1 MMETVLYIIALITAG
16 VALATGLNS
25 LSIGLSKGSEKV
37 SLIFGVHCLILFAF
51 LVFPPTGFIFN
62 DKPPYP
68 VTLDIK
74 RAFIW
79 IYYGSFPIFLQYY
92 SGYRNNVLKWI
103 IFITSLITYPVYL
116 STTASDINPVWRLLV
131 LIPLGLVGVYG
142 ILSARYQI
150 KEVNKE
156 EGRWLQLAMYLY
168 MVLFLM
174 AAAFNIGGAHLE
186 KLLGFRQF
194 FSFHFNPLAFML
206 IMSIRLRKDTFN
218 KYRLEK
224 LLRMQNSR
232 WEQLMHNIQL
242 IVVEVNKAGKIGYIN
257 PYGMKFLGAKTDKDI
272 VGLDWFDSFIKPED
286 RQRLR
291 SLFENAIRATTEP
304 DDIKITVLDF
314 DGTEHSINWTS
325 VLIPDENGRVNALM
339 SIGVDTTQ
347 IDRAFKQVEDLKNE
361 LAKENVFLKEVIT
374 DDMQSE
380 IIGRSEAIIYALQKA
395 KQVAGTHATVL
406 LEGETG
412 VGKELFAN
420 LIHQLSER
428 NRKPLIKVNCAALPD
443 DLIESEL
450 FGHEKGSFTGA
461 LQFRKGRFELADG
474 GTIFLDE
481 ISEMPFSLQ
490 AKLLRVLQAGE
501 FERIGGQQT
510 IKVDVRVISAT
521 NRDLMGDVHRG
532 RFREDLYYRL
542 NVYPITIPSL
552 RNRKSDIPLLV
563 DHFIKKYALEFRKDI
578 RHISKADLG
587 RLVEYDWPGNIREL
601 INLIERSVISS
612 SGDTLKIDWEKNHNG
627 VQEPLKS
634 VSSIRDLER
643 DHILKVLKEVQWKI
657 NGENGAA
664 EKLGLNPNTLRSRM
678 KKLNISR
685 EEH

>member
-1 MMETVLYIIALITAG
+1 METVLYIIALITAG

-25 LSIGLSKGSEKV
+25 LSIGINKGSDKV
-37 SLIFGVHCLILFAF
+37 NLIFGMHCLILFTF

-79 IYYGSFPIFLQYY
+79 IYYGSFTVFLQHY
-92 SGYRNNVLKWI
+92 SGYRNNVLKWV
-103 IFITSLITYPVYL
+103 IFITTLITYPIYL
-116 STTASDINPVWRLLV
+116 STAANEINPVWRLLV

-142 ILSARYQI
+142 VLSARYQI
-150 KEVNKE
+150 NKGNKE
-156 EGRWLQLAMYLY
+156 EGQWLQMAMIVYCI
-168 MVLFLM
+168 LFLM
-174 AAAFNIGGAHLE
+174 AAAFNIGGVRLE
-186 KLLGFRQF
+186 KLLGIRQF

-218 KYRLEK
+218 KYKSEK
-224 LLRMQNSR
+224 LLRKQNGR
-232 WEQLMHNIQL
+232 WERLMHNIQL
-242 IVVEVNKAGKIGYIN
+242 LVIEVNEAGKIGYIN
-257 PYGMKFLGAKTDKDI
+257 PYGMRFLGAATEKDI
-272 VGLDWFDSFIKPED
+272 IGLDWFESFIRPED

-291 SLFENAIRATTEP
+291 SLFGSAIRATTEP
-304 DDIKITVLDF
+304 NDVKITVLDF
-314 DGTEHSINWTS
+314 NGVEHTVSWTS
-325 VLIPDENGRVNALM
+325 VLIPDENGGVGELM

-347 IDRAFKQVEDLKNE
+347 IDKAFKQIEDLKNE
-361 LAKENVFLKEVIT
+361 LAKENVYLKEVIT
-374 DDMQSE
+374 DDLQSE

-443 DLIESEL
+443 ELIESEL

-461 LQFRKGRFELADG
+461 LQARKGRFELANG

-481 ISEMPFSLQ
+481 ISEMPVSLQ
-490 AKLLRVLQAGE
+490 PKLLRVLQAGE

-521 NRDLMGDVHRG
+521 NRDLISEVRQG

-552 RNRKSDIPLLV
+552 RNRKSDIPLLA

-578 RHISKADLG
+578 RQISKADLG

-612 SGDTLKIDWEKNHNG
+612 SGDILKIDLGKNHNG
-627 VQEPLKS
+627 GHEPQGS
-634 VSSIRDLER
+634 ISSIRDLER
-643 DHILKVLKEVQWKI
+643 DHILKVLKESHWKI

-678 KKLNISR
+678 KKLNITR
-685 EEH
+685 E